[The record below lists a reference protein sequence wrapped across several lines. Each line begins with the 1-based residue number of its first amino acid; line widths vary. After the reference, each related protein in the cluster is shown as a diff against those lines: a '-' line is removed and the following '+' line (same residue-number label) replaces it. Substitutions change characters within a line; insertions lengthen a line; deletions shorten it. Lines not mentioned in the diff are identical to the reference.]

1 MLRCAVGRAVVS
13 NSHLHAGVRCGQRVR
28 LMVRWLNESDA
39 QPARGGARR
48 PSRAVHVH
56 LGRSGQLVVH
66 HVLDPLDVES
76 PGRYVRGEQHTR
88 VLATLSEALESL
100 EARALLHA
108 ALQHERRHLQKREQR
123 LEALKRRDGV
133 GEQDGAPM
141 GEASAQQEQQK
152 GILLIGRTRELG
164 LHERGSRPPQSAV
177 LGGRRSNQSQSVA
190 ISRNQNNGM
199 VMRGR
204 SILGMAMR
212 GRSTPTRTSDA
223 IRGHQMQ
230 SEAIRCNQMQSEAI
244 SAPARGLWPRVPCER
259 GRPP

>member
-13 NSHLHAGVRCGQRVR
+13 HSHLHAGVRCGQRVR

-39 QPARGGARR
+39 QPARGGSRR
-48 PSRAVHVH
+48 PSGAVHVD

-66 HVLDPLDVES
+66 HILNPLDVES
-76 PGRYVRGEQHTR
+76 TGRYVRGEQHTR
-88 VLATLSEALESL
+88 MLATLSEALEGL

-141 GEASAQQEQQK
+141 GEACAQQEQQK
-152 GILLIGRTRELG
+152 GILLIGSTRELG
-164 LHERGSRPPQSAV
+164 LHERGNRPPQSAV

-190 ISRNQNNGM
+190 IKTTE
-199 VMRGR
+199 R
-204 SILGMAMR
+204 SCAAD
-212 GRSTPTRTSDA
+212 PY
-223 IRGHQMQ
+223 
-230 SEAIRCNQMQSEAI
+230 
-244 SAPARGLWPRVPCER
+244 
-259 GRPP
+259 